1 MACLVTYEWGA
12 ERPMDR
18 RRRFETTV
26 IKNIKATLADIERS
40 YQEAMAEAQASLRNA
55 ELEIRKIDYLTPNGR
70 YDRSR
75 EADLASKGLVTTSTE
90 VPAKRGP
97 GRPRK
102 YQPGDPRPPR
112 KSRAKV
118 RPLSA
123 HRVSSAESGSAKP
136 RPSGSTRRPS
146 SRTTSG
152 TVSPVTA
159 APGRVPTPDPKAAP
173 QVAAALLESTMAGGL
188 GQETIQIETPEMAL
202 EIRPAE
208 QRRVQVTV
216 VENDPEYE
224 AELAEQAAREKAL
237 WDALNEPGEEIP
249 PEGMPRKKTK
259 FSMNYDFSDAMD
271 QTKIAPEILALFPHF
286 GFPTTEPSE
295 EISEDDLKQW
305 LFATRFKEARDDRA
319 REFKF
324 KDALRIYRD
333 VPGLYDAVSFQL
345 EPLIQRERDRIMVW
359 HTVHL
364 RVINAEQYSA
374 SAAKGEMDQDLAFMW
389 MAHRDYI
396 ALGNLTDSEHLVWR
410 EIVDAMEWPKG
421 FSRIDLVLWAEQDPN
436 VVPDVRSWAGEP
448 KNFPERLRF
457 RPFPP

>member
-1 MACLVTYEWGA
+1 
-12 ERPMDR
+12 MDR

-26 IKNIKATLADIERS
+26 IKNIKASIADIERS
-40 YQEAMAEAQASLRNA
+40 YQEAMAGALAALRNA
-55 ELEIRKIDYLTPNGR
+55 ELEIQKIDYLTPNGR

-90 VPAKRGP
+90 VPAKRRR

-123 HRVSSAESGSAKP
+123 HRVSNAESGSAKP
-136 RPSGSTRRPS
+136 RTSSATRRASTRR
-146 SRTTSG
+146 TSG
-152 TVSPVTA
+152 TASPVTA
-159 APGRVPTPDPKAAP
+159 APARVPTPDPKAAP

-188 GQETIQIETPEMAL
+188 GQETIQIEMPEMAL

-249 PEGMPRKKTK
+249 PEGLPRQKTK

-271 QTKIAPEILALFPHF
+271 QTKIAPAVLALFPEF
-286 GFPTTEPSE
+286 GFSTTEPSE
-295 EISEDDLKQW
+295 EISEEDLKRW
-305 LFATRFKEARDDRA
+305 LFATSYSDEPDDEYREMRFGDDI
-319 REFKF
+319 
-324 KDALRIYRD
+324 RIYRD
-333 VPGLYDAVSFQL
+333 AESLYKAWRFQL

-457 RPFPP
+457 VRFPP

>member
-1 MACLVTYEWGA
+1 
-12 ERPMDR
+12 MDR

-26 IKNIKATLADIERS
+26 IKNIKASIADIERS
-40 YQEAMAEAQASLRNA
+40 YQEEMAGALAALRNA
-55 ELEIRKIDYLTPNGR
+55 ELEIQKIDYLTPNGR

-75 EADLASKGLVTTSTE
+75 EADLASKGLVTTSSE

-136 RPSGSTRRPS
+136 RTSGSTRRPS
-146 SRTTSG
+146 SRMTSG

-159 APGRVPTPDPKAAP
+159 ALARVPTPAPKAAP
-173 QVAAALLESTMAGGL
+173 QVAAALLESTMSGGH
-188 GQETIQIETPEMAL
+188 GVDTIQIETPEKAL
-202 EIRPAE
+202 EIRPVE
-208 QRRVQVTV
+208 QRRVQVTI

-224 AELAEQAAREKAL
+224 AELAEQAAHEKAL

-249 PEGMPRKKTK
+249 PEGLPRKKTK

-271 QTKIAPEILALFPHF
+271 KEKTDPAVLALFPHF
-286 GFPTTEPSE
+286 GFATTEPSE
-295 EISEDDLKQW
+295 SMSKEDLRRW
-305 LFATRFKEARDDRA
+305 LFATRYSDEPNDEARTR
-319 REFKF
+319 RFN
-324 KDALRIYRD
+324 DALRIRRD
-333 VPGLYDAVSFQL
+333 IPGVYNAVKHRL
-345 EPLIQRERDRIMVW
+345 DPLIQRERDRIMVW

-421 FSRIDLVLWAEQDPN
+421 FSRIDLALWAEQDPS

>member
-1 MACLVTYEWGA
+1 
-12 ERPMDR
+12 MDR

-26 IKNIKATLADIERS
+26 IKNIKASLADIERT
-40 YQEAMAEAQASLRNA
+40 YQEAMVGALAALRNA
-55 ELEIRKIDYLTPNGR
+55 ELEIQKIDYLTPNGR
-70 YDRSR
+70 YDRSL

-90 VPAKRGP
+90 PPAKRGR

-118 RPLSA
+118 RPLSS
-123 HRVSSAESGSAKP
+123 HRVSSAESGSSKP
-136 RPSGSTRRPS
+136 RTSGATRRAS
-146 SRTTSG
+146 SRKTSG

-159 APGRVPTPDPKAAP
+159 APARMPTPALKAAP

-188 GQETIQIETPEMAL
+188 GVDTIQIETSHKAF
-202 EIRPAE
+202 EIKPVEHRT
-208 QRRVQVTV
+208 VQITV

-224 AELAEQAAREKAL
+224 AELAEEAARAKAL
-237 WDALNEPGEEIP
+237 LDAENEPGEEIP
-249 PEGMPRKKTK
+249 PEGAPRKKTK
-259 FSMNYDFSDAMD
+259 FSMNYDFSDALD
-271 QTKIAPEILALFPHF
+271 KEKVAPAILAVFPHF
-286 GFPTTEPSE
+286 GLPTTEPSSAMSE
-295 EISEDDLKQW
+295 EDLKQW
-305 LFATRFKEARDDRA
+305 LFAARYTDEPDDEARTKRFNDS
-319 REFKF
+319 
-324 KDALRIYRD
+324 LRIYRN
-333 VPGLYDAVSFQL
+333 VQGVYNAAKRRL

-421 FSRIDLVLWAEQDPN
+421 FSRIDLALWAEQDPN

-457 RPFPP
+457 VPFPP

>member
-1 MACLVTYEWGA
+1 
-12 ERPMDR
+12 MDR

-26 IKNIKATLADIERS
+26 IKNIKASIADIERS
-40 YQEAMAEAQASLRNA
+40 YQEAMAGALAALRNA

-123 HRVSSAESGSAKP
+123 RRVSSAEGGSAKP
-136 RPSGSTRRPS
+136 RTSGATRRPS

-159 APGRVPTPDPKAAP
+159 APARVPAPAPKAAP
-173 QVAAALLESTMAGGL
+173 QVAAALLESTLAGGL
-188 GQETIQIETPEMAL
+188 GQDTIQIETPEKAF
-202 EIRPAE
+202 EIRPVE
-208 QRRVQVTV
+208 QRRVQVTM

-259 FSMNYDFSDAMD
+259 FSMNYDFFDAMD
-271 QTKIAPEILALFPHF
+271 QTKVNPAILALFPHF
-286 GFPTTEPSE
+286 GFATTEPSE
-295 EISEDDLKQW
+295 SMSEEDLRRW
-305 LFATRFKEARDDRA
+305 LFATRYSDEPNDEARTMRFSDD
-319 REFKF
+319 
-324 KDALRIYRD
+324 LRIYRG
-333 VPGLYDAVSFQL
+333 VPGVYNAVRHRL
-345 EPLIQRERDRIMVW
+345 DPLIQRERDRIIVW

-364 RVINAEQYSA
+364 RVIHAEHYS
-374 SAAKGEMDQDLAFMW
+374 SQVAKGEMDPDLAFMW
-389 MAHRDYI
+389 MAHWDYI
-396 ALGNLTDSEHLVWR
+396 DLGNLTDSAHLVWR

-457 RPFPP
+457 VPFPP